1 MTKGFARQSIRN
13 GRLLLKLHV
22 DAHVLSMNFGHVT
35 FICLQAEKGTIQMG
49 LRKPKANGPGR
60 KSEHAQETGSGNE
73 GASLSPTNERV
84 AVCGAVRTPFVKSFG
99 VFETETPLSLSLR
112 VATELLARTGV
123 NPEHVNEVVWAA
135 TVPQTK
141 NPNIARD
148 LILFSGL
155 PRTTPGYTLNK
166 ACAGSLQSVTS
177 AADSIRL
184 GRAQLVLAGGVEVL
198 SDVPI
203 TYSDEAR
210 RFLTRMSRAKSLKEK
225 VGFLKDFNP
234 KAFLPKPPALAEPFT
249 GLTMGEHGEIMAVKN
264 DISRERQ
271 DEFALM
277 THKRAADAIARGDLK
292 PEIVPVWTGR
302 DKSVFVDTDNIVRGD
317 TTLDSLAKIKPAFD
331 KRNGTITAG
340 NASALTDGASAVLL
354 ASEGYAKKN
363 GLPILGYVVDSHTVA
378 VDPRDQLLIGPS
390 IAVPQLLARHGL
402 GLDDVGVY
410 EIHEAFAAQVLSCL
424 DAMANET
431 FCRERAGLDAAF
443 GRIPFEKLNLDG
455 GSLAYGHPF
464 GATGGRIVGRAL
476 RIAHKKKSRYAVIGI
491 CAAGGMG
498 QAMLLETTG
507 SAQE

>member
-1 MTKGFARQSIRN
+1 
-13 GRLLLKLHV
+13 
-22 DAHVLSMNFGHVT
+22 
-35 FICLQAEKGTIQMG
+35 MG
-49 LRKPKANGPGR
+49 IRKPKANGPGA
-60 KSEHAQETGSGNE
+60 STEHSDGTGSSNAGT
-73 GASLSPTNERV
+73 GGTAARSIGERV

-123 NPEHVNEVVWAA
+123 NPAHVNEVVWAA

-148 LILFSGL
+148 LILFAGL

-210 RFLTRMSRAKSLKEK
+210 RFLTRMSRARSLKEK
-225 VGFLKDFNP
+225 MGLLKDFNP

-264 DISRERQ
+264 NITRERQ
-271 DEFALM
+271 DEFALL

-292 PEIVPVWTGR
+292 SEIVPVWTGR

-317 TTLDSLAKIKPAFD
+317 STLDSLAKIKPAFD

-340 NASALTDGASAVLL
+340 NSSALTDGASAVLL
-354 ASEGYAKKN
+354 ASESYAKEW

-402 GLDDVGVY
+402 GLEDIGVF

-424 DAMANET
+424 DAMASDA
-431 FCRERAGLDAAF
+431 FCQEKAALSKAF
-443 GRIPFEKLNLDG
+443 GRIPFDKLNLDG

-476 RIAHKKKSRYAVIGI
+476 RIAQKKKSRYAVIGI

-498 QAMLLETTG
+498 QAMLLETASQATEHKG
-507 SAQE
+507 